1 MEPPSSAKE
10 VREQTSQDAVKKVL
24 QLTRQ
29 GWTVDTSKLEPEL
42 RPLFVRRVEHY
53 RGRRLSA
60 LGNTVDHF
68 VEVSGTTMG
77 YAWKDL
83 TEVAHWLLWIN
94 VRTDMAGYHR
104 RQDKVAGSSVLQK
117 LSDGS
122 NTAKRKKS
130 EATVSGFRLED
141 QRRSTV
147 MRWCMCV
154 FVVGERSVR

>member
-29 GWTVDTSKLEPEL
+29 GWTVDTSKPEPEL

-68 VEVSGTTMG
+68 VEVKEPHFAVTASMPR
-77 YAWKDL
+77 L
-83 TEVAHWLLWIN
+83 TRLI
-94 VRTDMAGYHR
+94 
-104 RQDKVAGSSVLQK
+104 RQ
-117 LSDGS
+117 
-122 NTAKRKKS
+122 
-130 EATVSGFRLED
+130 GFRYNHGLCLERPD
-141 QRRSTV
+141 RG
-147 MRWCMCV
+147 CV
-154 FVVGERSVR
+154 LAFMD